1 MLKSKE
7 VVSTIIKE
15 ENEILI
21 LSERRKKIGEELIDI
36 KDVMRKIR

>member
-7 VVSTIIKE
+7 IVSTIIKG

-36 KDVMRKIR
+36 RDVMRKIR